1 MRRLL
6 RNANLLEVQV
16 ENMLS
21 SPKEPTF
28 TLHNTLGPYGLKYI
42 DHKRKKNFIL
52 VLYKNQIYAKH
63 LENVSRI
70 RTLLMVSYHQ
80 DLH

>member
-1 MRRLL
+1 MAFDVPISSEGFD
-6 RNANLLEVQV
+6 ANLLEVQV

-42 DHKRKKNFIL
+42 DHKRKKKSSF
-52 VLYKNQIYAKH
+52 
-63 LENVSRI
+63 
-70 RTLLMVSYHQ
+70 
-80 DLH
+80 

>member
-1 MRRLL
+1 MNFVKPHKISTHSEIFYFHFFYPLSDWVSSEGFD
-6 RNANLLEVQV
+6 ANLLEVQV

-42 DHKRKKNFIL
+42 DHKREKKSSF
-52 VLYKNQIYAKH
+52 
-63 LENVSRI
+63 
-70 RTLLMVSYHQ
+70 
-80 DLH
+80 

>member
-1 MRRLL
+1 MAFDVPISIEGFD
-6 RNANLLEVQV
+6 ANLLEVQV

-42 DHKRKKNFIL
+42 DHKRKKKIFIL
-52 VLYKNQIYAKH
+52 ALYKNQIYGEP
-63 LENVSRI
+63 L
-70 RTLLMVSYHQ
+70 
-80 DLH
+80 

>member
-28 TLHNTLGPYGLKYI
+28 TLHNTLGPYGIKYI
-42 DHKRKKNFIL
+42 DHKSIKFFIL
-52 VLYKNQIYAKH
+52 ALNKNQIYG
-63 LENVSRI
+63 E
-70 RTLLMVSYHQ
+70 TL
-80 DLH
+80 